1 MEDLRYKEITT
12 DILKFMK
19 SDEKKEFVLN
29 SSKQASDVSQNMVQ
43 SLLVSPEVMKLR
55 IGV

>member
-19 SDEKKEFVLN
+19 SDGKKEFVLN

>member
-1 MEDLRYKEITT
+1 MEELRYKEITS
-12 DILKFMK
+12 DILKFMN
-19 SDEKKEFVLN
+19 SEGRREFVLN
-29 SSKQASDVSQNMVQ
+29 SSRQASDVSQNMVQ